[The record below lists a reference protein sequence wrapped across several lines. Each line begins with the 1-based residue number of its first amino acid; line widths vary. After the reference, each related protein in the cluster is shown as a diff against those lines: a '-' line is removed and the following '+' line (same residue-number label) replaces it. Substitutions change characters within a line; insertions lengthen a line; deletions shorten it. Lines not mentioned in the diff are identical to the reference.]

1 MTHIIV
7 KDGRVAVSGGRVVTS
22 AGGAPCCCGG
32 GACYI
37 IMLACGCDDL
47 RQALYTPVG
56 SAIDLAWPYA
66 DRLAGR
72 AISVN
77 GVCYRYIG
85 STTTVPP
92 FADLLSGAAGT
103 VYDSCDDSPC
113 SDQAACPPCPGGFVA
128 SMGNGV
134 AFPIRFVWECVQ
146 PFRIECIASIEV
158 VYSATASARHIQIYS
173 GRTRYEYEARLAV
186 DFTATFVSP
195 GEASDYSVTESSVGY
210 YRRYHA
216 TTGDLT
222 DEDVWDYQGT
232 HTTGISTGAL
242 YAESVSQSLL
252 PGVGVFGASGS
263 DITNGFGYGVPDS
276 SVTLLQVPFVCNGS
290 FNETTTTGDGV
301 TDTETSSSS
310 VSHSPAASSVSV
322 TSRNFSTDGDDFYDL
337 EWATDM
343 QVTRRITLVDGTV
356 IEQSPC
362 DAPSSRVAVACD
374 PQADPQEITYD
385 PSTMPASAV
394 SMVDTA
400 TGLRYLPTNTPSTGS
415 PITVVYE
422 GEGCPEPPADVWP
435 VAQECNGTR
444 TLTFDPALR
453 PADGVSFVVGPV
465 RYRVTNLV
473 REELPTP
480 GTWSPDPCPSN
491 PCGGLLP
498 NDPRCALPE
507 FRDCPQCVGFDIG
520 DPQPEPDFDL
530 QDDGTI
536 PGLGDMVAEAIRT
549 ISLNTILP
557 CSACERRKQVLNRF
571 GERAGRAVIRLLRW

>member
-22 AGGAPCCCGG
+22 AGGAPCCCDG

-128 SMGNGV
+128 TLANGV
-134 AFPIRFVWECVQ
+134 GFPVQFLWECVQ
-146 PFRIECIASIEV
+146 SFRVECVASIEV
-158 VYSATASARHIQIYS
+158 VYSATATETFTESNAGQVLNEHSVQ
-173 GRTRYEYEARLAV
+173 LAV
-186 DFTATFVSP
+186 DFTATFTGAGS
-195 GEASDYSVTESSVGY
+195 ASNYSVTESSAGY
-210 YRRYHA
+210 ARRYSPS
-216 TTGDLT
+216 GGLT
-222 DEDVWDYQGT
+222 DEDVWDYQDT
-232 HTTGISTGAL
+232 HTTGISTGDL
-242 YAESVSQSLL
+242 YSESVSQSLL
-252 PGVGVFGASGS
+252 PGVRVFGASGS
-263 DITNGFGYGVPDS
+263 DITNGVGFGVPS
-276 SVTLLQVPFVCNGS
+276 SSNALLQSPFVCNGS
-290 FNETTTTGDGV
+290 FNETTTAGDGA
-301 TDTETSSSS
+301 TTTQASSSS
-310 VSHSPAASSVSV
+310 VSHSPTASSVSV
-322 TSRNFSTDGDDFYDL
+322 TSRKLDTDGDYFVDL
-337 EWATDM
+337 EWASSI
-343 QVTRRITLVDGTV
+343 QVARRITLVDGTV
-356 IEQSPC
+356 IDLVQC
-362 DAPSSRVAVACD
+362 DGPGGGGGGGG
-374 PQADPQEITYD
+374 
-385 PSTMPASAV
+385 
-394 SMVDTA
+394 
-400 TGLRYLPTNTPSTGS
+400 TGPT
-415 PITVVYE
+415 
-422 GEGCPEPPADVWP
+422 
-435 VAQECNGTR
+435 
-444 TLTFDPALR
+444 
-453 PADGVSFVVGPV
+453 
-465 RYRVTNLV
+465 
-473 REELPTP
+473 
-480 GTWSPDPCPSN
+480 
-491 PCGGLLP
+491 
-498 NDPRCALPE
+498 
-507 FRDCPQCVGFDIG
+507 DIG
-520 DPQPEPDFDL
+520 DPQPEPDFDV